1 MSLEQISMF
10 SANMIRLTKRWRRE
24 KLHFAFTSVIIM
36 NNNNDNNNNNNNN
49 DNNNNNNN
57 HAFA

>member
-1 MSLEQISMF
+1 
-10 SANMIRLTKRWRRE
+10 MIRLTKRWRRE

-49 DNNNNNNN
+49 NNN
-57 HAFA
+57 AFAQVLQSIRI

>member
-36 NNNNDNNNNNNNN
+36 NNNNDN

-57 HAFA
+57 NNNTFA